1 MANKKI
7 SQLSGISPVPTG
19 ALVVVANSGVSRSAT
34 VKDMASA
41 IASANDNFSGL
52 LDTPSGITGDMFL
65 VGAPGGNSL
74 TFSKDLN
81 IGTGTFLDK
90 KTGGTISGTVTM
102 ATGEKIQ
109 FANSNIFINSA
120 GENLAIDA
128 NTFLKLRTESGVNLY
143 QVGGSVPK
151 LRFYTGFS
159 DEALSHQLS
168 IEQSRFVLSGAPTGT
183 VISERI
189 DVSGDIYQSGVL
201 IDTGTFALKA
211 DTGNFI
217 TSLEGTSTNLI
228 QTGHVLSGY
237 INNVSGNVMNTG
249 ANLSGWIA
257 DISGKTVY
265 KTETGVFPTG
275 TGVVNYLAK
284 WTGEIDG
291 AGRVLDT
298 GFLIEEGGTSSPGYV
313 HPSAGYVNLGKA
325 NADNRWS
332 GIYGKRLYLE
342 DVATSLISV
351 KNTFTGATTT
361 EILARNSDSSSVSV
375 GISSTGQLSN
385 HIGSGNWFIK
395 GSESGTSGIIANQ
408 GDILFF
414 ADSGTA
420 LQMDTTPIVEL
431 KQQVAG
437 VSEIKLNE
445 KVTFSDEF
453 TFPTVDGAANQSL
466 TTDGAGNVSW
476 QSVSSSAN
484 TNLIATGN
492 ALDAKRNLLSGS
504 LISSGNALDTK
515 RNLLSGDLIQ
525 TGIVLSGYS
534 NDISGNLKSTGLY
547 LSGFMEDV
555 SGKVV
560 YASTTGTVA
569 SPKLLD
575 ITHSGHLDAKFGD
588 SVNTLTGLLDVN
600 TGTDGNPQFIYGT
613 QGYALVINEHENG
626 VKFSGITA
634 GTSSDTFLGLT
645 DTPGSFSSN
654 LGDIVF
660 VHPTSQNIQFH
671 STGDFLGTVS
681 SGHITNALI
690 NSGQSHIDDI
700 ASTGDTIVANL
711 ITTGT
716 TLTNSISSNTSNI
729 STNTTN
735 ITSNTNNLK
744 TTGVTLQ
751 TQIDALDNAQLSTR
765 LISTGGHLS
774 GYSNEISGAL
784 TASGQEI
791 TGTIIKSG
799 GALSGYSNEIS
810 GALHNTGIEVGLL
823 SGQMVTTGQVYS
835 GEYSDYTAEYNVAI
849 VGGQLQIGETP
860 PLHSGEAYTGLTI
873 NHGGGAN
880 NPTLYLDR
888 GTTYRFNFLSGA
900 SNRFFGISTGLNSD
914 GNVGLFSGH
923 YQENNVGASG
933 AVKEGESLFLR
944 IPQASPRT
952 LSYNLFA
959 VRNPVSA
966 VDNVSVGGNIIT
978 YSNAEAIETN
988 LISTGNALDAKII
1001 NTGNAIDTKIINTG
1015 NALDSKIF
1023 STGNTLNNAAVLH
1036 AQIQDSGFN
1045 QNIESGLLVN
1055 KYDANQTITGNL
1067 IVSGGSGLAVAG
1079 NVQISAGV
1087 SYHQVKN
1094 AATSTI
1100 DWSSGN
1106 VQYND
1111 GTHTSYSFSN
1121 VKDGQTLTVYIKNA
1135 TASAKNCTFTSG
1147 SPNTVRMP
1155 ADSAGI
1161 NTSPQI
1167 APYKTNVYTFVAINT
1182 GIFTSY
1188 VTGYN
1193 YQ

>member
-41 IASANDNFSGL
+41 IASTNNNFSGL
-52 LDTPSGITGDMFL
+52 VDTPSGITGDMFL
-65 VGAPGGNSL
+65 VGSPGGNSL

-81 IGTGTFLDK
+81 LGTGTFLDK

-128 NTFLKLRTESGVNLY
+128 NTFLKLKTESGVNLY

-159 DEALSHQLS
+159 EESVAQQLS
-168 IEQSRFVLSGAPTGT
+168 IEESRFVLSGAPTGT
-183 VISERI
+183 VITERI

-211 DTGNFI
+211 DTGSFI
-217 TSLEGTSTNLI
+217 TSIEGTSTSLAL
-228 QTGHVLSGY
+228 TGHVLSGY

-265 KTETGVFPTG
+265 KTETGIFPTG
-275 TGVVNYLAK
+275 TGVVGYIAK
-284 WTGEIDG
+284 WTDEINGSGRVLHTGFLVEDG
-291 AGRVLDT
+291 AGLAA
-298 GFLIEEGGTSSPGYV
+298 PGPSYV
-313 HPSAGYVNLGKA
+313 HPSVGHVNLGKP
-325 NADNRWS
+325 NIDNRWS
-332 GIYGKRLYLE
+332 GIYGRKLYLE
-342 DVATSLISV
+342 DAATSLISV

-361 EILARNSDSSSVSV
+361 EILARNSDGNSVSV

-385 HIGSGNWFIK
+385 HKGSGNWFVK

-414 ADSGTA
+414 ADSGTF

-431 KQQVAG
+431 KQQIGG

-445 KVTFSDEF
+445 KVTFGNQF
-453 TFPTVDGAANQSL
+453 TFPTTDGIAGAYL
-466 TTDGAGNVSW
+466 RTDGAGNVDW
-476 QSVSSSAN
+476 AN
-484 TNLIATGN
+484 TGSIVDKGMTGHLLDSLDSGNINTRILNTGN
-492 ALDAKRNLLSGS
+492 
-504 LISSGNALDTK
+504 T
-515 RNLLSGDLIQ
+515 IQ
-525 TGIVLSGYS
+525 
-534 NDISGNLKSTGLY
+534 DISGR
-547 LSGFMEDV
+547 
-555 SGKVV
+555 VV
-560 YASTTGTVA
+560 YASTTGTIA

-575 ITHSGHLDAKFGD
+575 INNSGHLAAQFGD

-600 TGTDGNPQFIYGT
+600 TGTDGNPQAIYAT
-613 QGYALVINEHENG
+613 QGYALVVNEHQNG

-634 GTSSDTFLGLT
+634 GTSSDTFLELT

-671 STGDFLGTVS
+671 STGDFLGTVN
-681 SGHITNALI
+681 SGHLNTRFITTGQTLNIALI
-690 NSGQSHIDDI
+690 SSGQSHIDNV
-700 ASTGDTIVANL
+700 ASTGDTLYANSV
-711 ITTGT
+711 TTGE
-716 TLTNSISSNTSNI
+716 TLRALIATNTSNI
-729 STNTTN
+729 STNTSSATTNTNN
-735 ITSNTNNLK
+735 ITINTNNLSL
-744 TTGVTLQ
+744 TGH
-751 TQIDALDNAQLSTR
+751 R
-765 LISTGGHLS
+765 LS
-774 GYSNEISGAL
+774 GYTLDLSGTLDATGVEVMRL
-784 TASGQEI
+784 SGTVVTSGQ
-791 TGTIIKSG
+791 
-799 GALSGYSNEIS
+799 A
-810 GALHNTGIEVGLL
+810 
-823 SGQMVTTGQVYS
+823 YS

-888 GTTYRFNFLSGA
+888 GSTYRFNFLSGA

-914 GNVGLFSGH
+914 GSAGLFSGH

-933 AVKEGESLFLR
+933 AAKEGESLFLR

-952 LSYNLFA
+952 LAYNLFA
-959 VRNPVSA
+959 VRNPVAHS
-966 VDNVSVGGNIIT
+966 DNVSVGGNIIT

-988 LISTGNALDAKII
+988 LIATGNALDAKII
-1001 NTGNAIDTKIINTG
+1001 NTGNAVDTKIINTG
-1015 NALDSKIF
+1015 NSLDTKIF
-1023 STGNTLNNAAVLH
+1023 NTGNTLHHAAVLH
-1036 AQIQDSGFN
+1036 TQIQDSGFN

-1067 IVSGGSGLAVAG
+1067 IISGGSGLAVAG
-1079 NVQISAGV
+1079 NVEISAGV
-1087 SYHQVKN
+1087 SYHQVKE
-1094 AATSTI
+1094 AGSTV
-1100 DWSSGN
+1100 DWSVGN
-1106 VQYND
+1106 IQYND
-1111 GTHTSYSFSN
+1111 GSATNYSFSN
-1121 VKDGQTLTVYIKNA
+1121 VKDGQTLTVYIKNT

-1155 ADSAGI
+1155 ADSAGN
-1161 NTSPQI
+1161 NTSPQV

>member
-1 MANKKI
+1 MPNKKI

-41 IASANDNFSGL
+41 IASTNNNFSGL
-52 LDTPSGITGDMFL
+52 VDTPSGITGDMFL
-65 VGAPGGNSL
+65 VGSPGGNSL

-81 IGTGTFLDK
+81 LGTGTFLDK

-128 NTFLKLRTESGVNLY
+128 NTFLKLKTESGVNIY
-143 QVGGSVPK
+143 DQAGSVPK
-151 LRFYTGFS
+151 LRFHTGSS
-159 DEALSHQLS
+159 DDAVSQQLS
-168 IEQSRFVLSGAPTGT
+168 IEHARFVMSGAPTGT
-183 VISERI
+183 VITERI

-211 DTGNFI
+211 DTGSFI
-217 TSLEGTSTNLI
+217 TSIEGTSTNLAL
-228 QTGHVLSGY
+228 TGHVLSGY

-265 KTETGVFPTG
+265 KTETGIFPTG
-275 TGVVNYLAK
+275 TGVVGYIAK
-284 WTGEIDG
+284 WTDEINGSGRVLHTGFLVEDG
-291 AGRVLDT
+291 AGLAA
-298 GFLIEEGGTSSPGYV
+298 PG
-313 HPSAGYVNLGKA
+313 PSHVYPSVGHVNLGKP
-325 NADNRWS
+325 NIDNRWS

-342 DVATSLISV
+342 DAATSLISV

-361 EILARNSDSSSVSV
+361 EILARNSDGNSVSV

-385 HIGSGNWFIK
+385 HKGSGNWFVK

-414 ADSGTA
+414 ADSGTF

-431 KQQVAG
+431 KQQIGG

-445 KVTFSDEF
+445 KVTFSNQF
-453 TFPTVDGAANQSL
+453 TFPTTDGIAGAYL
-466 TTDGAGNVSW
+466 RTDGAGNVDW
-476 QSVSSSAN
+476 AN
-484 TNLIATGN
+484 TGSIVDKGMTGHLLDNLDSGNINTRILNTGN
-492 ALDAKRNLLSGS
+492 
-504 LISSGNALDTK
+504 T
-515 RNLLSGDLIQ
+515 IQ
-525 TGIVLSGYS
+525 
-534 NDISGNLKSTGLY
+534 DISGR
-547 LSGFMEDV
+547 
-555 SGKVV
+555 VV
-560 YASTTGTVA
+560 YASTTGTIA

-575 ITHSGHLDAKFGD
+575 INNSGDLAAQFGD
-588 SVNTLTGLLDVN
+588 NINKITGLLDVN
-600 TGTDGNPQFIYGT
+600 TGVGGNPQGTYGSEG
-613 QGYALVINEHENG
+613 QSLVVNQHGNG
-626 VKFSGITA
+626 VVWSGVSA
-634 GTSSDTFLGLT
+634 GGSTTTFLNLT
-645 DTPGSFSSN
+645 DTSSLAN
-654 LGDIVF
+654 Y
-660 VHPTSQNIQFH
+660 
-671 STGDFLGTVS
+671 STVNQQLLAVNGTKVEFTG
-681 SGHITNALI
+681 SGHFLDTTNSGHLNTRFITTGQTLNVALI
-690 NSGQSHIDDI
+690 SSGQSHIDNV
-700 ASTGDTIVANL
+700 ASTGDTLYANSV
-711 ITTGT
+711 TTGE
-716 TLTNSISSNTSNI
+716 TLRALIATNTSNI
-729 STNTTN
+729 STNTSSATTNANN
-735 ITSNTNNLK
+735 ITINTNNLSL
-744 TTGVTLQ
+744 TGH
-751 TQIDALDNAQLSTR
+751 R
-765 LISTGGHLS
+765 LS
-774 GYSNEISGAL
+774 GYTLDLSGTLDATGVEVMRL
-784 TASGQEI
+784 SGDTVTSGQ
-791 TGTIIKSG
+791 
-799 GALSGYSNEIS
+799 A
-810 GALHNTGIEVGLL
+810 
-823 SGQMVTTGQVYS
+823 YS

-880 NPTLYLDR
+880 NPTLFLDR

-900 SNRFFGISTGLNSD
+900 SNRFFGISTGLNLD

-923 YQENNVGASG
+923 FQENNVGASG
-933 AVKEGESLFLR
+933 AAKEGESLFFR
-944 IPQASPRT
+944 IPQASPRV
-952 LSYNLFA
+952 LAYNLFA
-959 VRNPVSA
+959 VRNPVSDA
-966 VDNVSVGGNIIT
+966 DNVSVGGNIIT

-1067 IVSGGSGLAVAG
+1067 IISGTSGLAVAG
-1079 NVQISAGV
+1079 DLQITAGV
-1087 SYHQVKN
+1087 AYHQVEE
-1094 AATSTI
+1094 AAGSI
-1100 DWSSGN
+1100 VDWSVSN
-1106 VQYND
+1106 IQYND
-1111 GTHTSYSFSN
+1111 STHTNYTFSN
-1121 VKDGQTLTVYIKNA
+1121 VKSGQTLTMYIKNT
-1135 TASAKNCTFTSG
+1135 TASARNCTFTSG

-1167 APYKTNVYTFVAINT
+1167 APYKTNVYTFVAINS

>member
-1 MANKKI
+1 MPNKKI

-34 VKDMASA
+34 IKDMASA
-41 IASANDNFSGL
+41 IASTNDNFSGL
-52 LDTPSGITGDMFL
+52 ADTPSGITGDMFL
-65 VGAPGGNSL
+65 VGSPGGNSL

-81 IGTGTFLDK
+81 LGTGTFLDK
-90 KTGGTISGTVTM
+90 NTGGTISGTVTM
-102 ATGEKIQ
+102 ATGEKIE
-109 FANSNIFINSA
+109 FANSDIFINSA

-128 NTFLKLRTESGVNLY
+128 NTYLKIKTESGVNLY

-159 DEALSHQLS
+159 EETVSQQLS
-168 IEQSRFVLSGAPTGT
+168 IEQSRFVISGAPTGT
-183 VISERI
+183 VITERI

-211 DTGNFI
+211 DTGSFI
-217 TSLEGTSTNLI
+217 TSIEGTSTNLAE
-228 QTGHVLSGY
+228 TGQNLSGY
-237 INNVSGNVMNTG
+237 IDAVSGNIMNTG

-265 KTETGVFPTG
+265 KTETGIFPTG
-275 TGVVNYLAK
+275 TGVVGYIAK
-284 WTGEIDG
+284 WTDEIDG
-291 AGRVLDT
+291 VGRVLHT
-298 GFLIEEGGTSSPGYV
+298 GFLVEDGAGLAAPGPSYV
-313 HPSAGYVNLGKA
+313 HPSVGHVNLGKP
-325 NADNRWS
+325 NTDNRWS
-332 GIYGKRLYLE
+332 GIYGRKLYLE
-342 DVATSLISV
+342 DTATSLISV

-361 EILARNSDSSSVSV
+361 EILARNSDGNSVSV

-385 HIGSGNWFIK
+385 HKGSGNWFVK

-414 ADSGTA
+414 ADSGTFS
-420 LQMDTTPIVEL
+420 QMDTTPIVEL
-431 KQQVAG
+431 KQQIGG

-445 KVTFSDEF
+445 KVTFSNQF
-453 TFPTVDGAANQSL
+453 TFPTTDGIAGAYL
-466 TTDGAGNVSW
+466 RTDGAGNVDW
-476 QSVSSSAN
+476 AN
-484 TNLIATGN
+484 TGSIVDKGMTGHLLDSLDSGNINTRILNTGN
-492 ALDAKRNLLSGS
+492 
-504 LISSGNALDTK
+504 T
-515 RNLLSGDLIQ
+515 IQ
-525 TGIVLSGYS
+525 
-534 NDISGNLKSTGLY
+534 DISGR
-547 LSGFMEDV
+547 
-555 SGKVV
+555 VV
-560 YASTTGTVA
+560 YASTTGTIA

-575 ITHSGHLDAKFGD
+575 INNSGDLAAQFGD
-588 SVNTLTGLLDVN
+588 NINKITGLLDVN
-600 TGTDGNPQFIYGT
+600 TGVGGNPQGTYGSEG
-613 QGYALVINEHENG
+613 QSLVVNQHENG
-626 VKFSGITA
+626 VVWSGVTA
-634 GTSSDTFLGLT
+634 GGSTTTFLNLT
-645 DTPGSFSSN
+645 DTSN
-654 LGDIVF
+654 LA
-660 VHPTSQNIQFH
+660 NY
-671 STGDFLGTVS
+671 STVNQQLLAVNGSKVEFTG
-681 SGHITNALI
+681 SGHFLDTTNSGHLNTRFITTGQTLNIALI
-690 NSGQSHIDDI
+690 SSGQSHIDNV
-700 ASTGDTIVANL
+700 ASTGDTLYANSV
-711 ITTGT
+711 TTGE
-716 TLTNSISSNTSNI
+716 TLRALIATNTSNI
-729 STNTTN
+729 STNTSSATTNANN
-735 ITSNTNNLK
+735 ITINTNNLSL
-744 TTGVTLQ
+744 TGH
-751 TQIDALDNAQLSTR
+751 R
-765 LISTGGHLS
+765 LS
-774 GYSNEISGAL
+774 GYTLDLSGTLDATGVEVMRL
-784 TASGQEI
+784 SGDTVTSGQ
-791 TGTIIKSG
+791 
-799 GALSGYSNEIS
+799 A
-810 GALHNTGIEVGLL
+810 
-823 SGQMVTTGQVYS
+823 YS

-933 AVKEGESLFLR
+933 AAKEGESLFFR

-1001 NTGNAIDTKIINTG
+1001 NTGNAVDTKIINTG
-1015 NALDSKIF
+1015 NSLDAKIF
-1023 STGNTLNNAAVLH
+1023 NTGNTLNNAAVLH

-1079 NVQISAGV
+1079 NVEISAGV

-1100 DWSSGN
+1100 DWSAGN

-1111 GTHTSYSFSN
+1111 GTHTNYSFSN
-1121 VKDGQTLTVYIKNA
+1121 VKDGQTLTVYIKNT
-1135 TASAKNCTFTSG
+1135 TASAKNCTFASG

-1167 APYKTNVYTFVAINT
+1167 APYKTNVYTFVAINS

>member
-1 MANKKI
+1 MPNKKI

-34 VKDMASA
+34 IKDMASA
-41 IASANDNFSGL
+41 IASTNNNFSGL
-52 LDTPSGITGDMFL
+52 ADTPSGITGDMFL
-65 VGAPGGNSL
+65 VGSPGGNSL

-81 IGTGTFLDK
+81 LGTGTFLDK
-90 KTGGTISGTVTM
+90 NTGGTVSGTVTM

-109 FANSNIFINSA
+109 FANSDIFINSA

-128 NTFLKLRTESGVNLY
+128 NTYLKIKTESGVNLY

-159 DEALSHQLS
+159 EESVAQQLS
-168 IEQSRFVLSGAPTGT
+168 IEHSRFVLSGAPTGT
-183 VISERI
+183 VITERI

-211 DTGNFI
+211 DTGSFI
-217 TSLEGTSTNLI
+217 TSIEGTSTSLAE
-228 QTGHVLSGY
+228 TGQNLSGY
-237 INNVSGNVMNTG
+237 IDAVSGNIMNTG

-275 TGVVNYLAK
+275 TGVVGYIAK
-284 WTGEIDG
+284 WTDEINGSGRVLHTGFLVEDG
-291 AGRVLDT
+291 AGLAA
-298 GFLIEEGGTSSPGYV
+298 PGPSYV
-313 HPSAGYVNLGKA
+313 HPSVGHVNLGKA
-325 NADNRWS
+325 NIDNRWS
-332 GIYGKRLYLE
+332 GIYGKKLYLE
-342 DVATSLISV
+342 DAATSLISV
-351 KNTFTGATTT
+351 KNTFTGSTST
-361 EILARNSDSSSVSV
+361 EILARNSDGNSISM

-385 HIGSGNWFIK
+385 NIGSGNWFIK

-431 KQQVAG
+431 KQQGAG

-445 KVTFSDEF
+445 KVTFSNQF
-453 TFPTVDGAANQSL
+453 TFPTTDGVAGAYL
-466 TTDGAGNVSW
+466 RTDGAGNVDW
-476 QSVSSSAN
+476 AN
-484 TNLIATGN
+484 TGSIVDKGMTGHLLDNL
-492 ALDAKRNLLSGS
+492 D
-504 LISSGNALDTK
+504 SGNINIRIL
-515 RNLLSGDLIQ
+515 N
-525 TGIVLSGYS
+525 TGSTIE
-534 NDISGNLKSTGLY
+534 DISGR
-547 LSGFMEDV
+547 
-555 SGKVV
+555 VV
-560 YASTTGTVA
+560 YASTTGTIA

-575 ITHSGHLDAKFGD
+575 IHNSGHLAAQFGD
-588 SVNTLTGLLDVN
+588 NINRITGLLDVN
-600 TGTDGNPQFIYGT
+600 TGVDGNPQGTYGSEG
-613 QGYALVINEHENG
+613 QSLVVNQHGNG
-626 VKFSGITA
+626 VVWSGVTGGGST
-634 GTSSDTFLGLT
+634 GTTFLNLT
-645 DTPGSFSSN
+645 DTSN
-654 LGDIVF
+654 LA
-660 VHPTSQNIQFH
+660 NY
-671 STGDFLGTVS
+671 STVNQQLLAVNGSKVEFTG
-681 SGHITNALI
+681 SGHFLDTTNSGHLNTRFITTGQTLNVALI
-690 NSGQSHIDDI
+690 NSGQSHIDNV
-700 ASTGDTIVANL
+700 ASTGDTLYANSV
-711 ITTGT
+711 TTGT
-716 TLTNSISSNTSNI
+716 TLTALIATNTSNI
-729 STNTTN
+729 STNTSNVTTNTNN
-735 ITSNTNNLK
+735 ITINTNNLSM
-744 TTGVTLQ
+744 TGHV
-751 TQIDALDNAQLSTR
+751 
-765 LISTGGHLS
+765 LS
-774 GYSNEISGAL
+774 GYTLDLSGTLDATGVEVMRL
-784 TASGQEI
+784 SGTMVTSGQ
-791 TGTIIKSG
+791 
-799 GALSGYSNEIS
+799 A
-810 GALHNTGIEVGLL
+810 
-823 SGQMVTTGQVYS
+823 YS

-978 YSNAEAIETN
+978 YSNAETIETN
-988 LISTGNALDAKII
+988 LISTGNALDAKIV
-1001 NTGNAIDTKIINTG
+1001 NTGNAVDAKIVNTG
-1015 NALDSKIF
+1015 NSLDIKIF
-1023 STGNTLNNAAVLH
+1023 NTGNTLHHAAVLH
-1036 AQIQDSGFN
+1036 TQIQDSGFN

-1055 KYDANQTITGNL
+1055 KYDTNQTITGNL
-1067 IVSGGSGLAVAG
+1067 IVSGNSGLAVAG
-1079 NVQISAGV
+1079 NVEISAGV
-1087 SYHQVKN
+1087 AYHQVEE
-1094 AATSTI
+1094 AAGSI
-1100 DWSSGN
+1100 VDWSVSN
-1106 VQYND
+1106 IQYND
-1111 GTHTSYSFSN
+1111 STHTNYTFSN
-1121 VKDGQTLTVYIKNA
+1121 VKSGQTLTMYIKNT
-1135 TASAKNCTFTSG
+1135 TASARNCTFTSG

-1167 APYKTNVYTFVAINT
+1167 APYKTNVYTFVAINS

>member
-41 IASANDNFSGL
+41 IASTNNSFSGL

-65 VGAPGGNSL
+65 VGSPGGNSL

-81 IGTGTFLDK
+81 LGTGTFLDK

-128 NTFLKLRTESGVNLY
+128 NTFLKLKTESGVNIY
-143 QVGGSVPK
+143 DQAGSVPK
-151 LRFYTGFS
+151 LRFHTGSS
-159 DEALSHQLS
+159 DDAVSQQLS
-168 IEQSRFVLSGAPTGT
+168 IEHARFVMSGAPTGT
-183 VISERI
+183 VITERI

-211 DTGNFI
+211 DTGSFI

-237 INNVSGNVMNTG
+237 IDNVSGNVMNTG

-275 TGVVNYLAK
+275 SGVVNYLAK

-291 AGRVLDT
+291 VGRVLDT
-298 GFLIEEGGTSSPGYV
+298 GFLIEEGGTSSPGHV

-325 NADNRWS
+325 NTDNRWS
-332 GIYGKRLYLE
+332 GIFAKKLHLE

-351 KNTFTGATTT
+351 KNTFTGATST
-361 EILARNSDSSSVSV
+361 EILARNSDGNSVSV

-395 GSESGTSGIIANQ
+395 GAESGTSGVIANQ

-431 KQQVAG
+431 KQQVGG

-445 KVTFSDEF
+445 KVTFSNEF
-453 TFPTVDGAANQSL
+453 TLPTSDGTANQSL

-476 QSVSSSAN
+476 VSVSSSAN
-484 TNLIATGN
+484 TNIIATGN
-492 ALDAKRNLLSGS
+492 ALDAKRDLLSGS
-504 LISSGNALDTK
+504 LISSGNALDAK

-534 NDISGNLKSTGLY
+534 NDISGNLKSTGLF
-547 LSGFMEDV
+547 LSGLIEDV

-560 YASTTGTVA
+560 YTSTTGTV
-569 SPKLLD
+569 STPILLD

-600 TGTDGNPQFIYGT
+600 TGVDGNPQFIYGT

-634 GTSSDTFLGLT
+634 GTSSDTFLELT

-671 STGDFLGTVS
+671 STGDFLGTVN
-681 SGHITNALI
+681 SGHINDALI
-690 NSGQSHIDDI
+690 NSGQSHIDNV

-716 TLTNSISSNTSNI
+716 TLTNSISSNTSAI
-729 STNTTN
+729 ATNTTQ
-735 ITSNTNNLK
+735 ITNNTNNLK

-751 TQIDALDNAQLSTR
+751 TQIDALDNAELSNR

-791 TGTIIKSG
+791 TGTIIESG
-799 GALSGYSNEIS
+799 VALSGYSNEIS

-823 SGQMVTTGQVYS
+823 SGQMVTTGEVYS

-880 NPTLYLDR
+880 NPTLFLDR

-900 SNRFFGISTGLNSD
+900 SNRFFGISTGLNSE

-923 YQENNVGASG
+923 FQENNVLASG
-933 AVKEGESLFLR
+933 AVEEGESLFLR
-944 IPQASPRT
+944 IPQASPRV
-952 LSYNLFA
+952 LGYNLFA

-966 VDNVSVGGNIIT
+966 ADNVSVGGNIIT
-978 YSNAEAIETN
+978 YSNAEAIEAN
-988 LISTGNALDAKII
+988 LIDTGNNLEAQ
-1001 NTGNAIDTKIINTG
+1001 
-1015 NALDSKIF
+1015 IF
-1023 STGNTLNNAAVLH
+1023 NTGNTLETKVFNTGNTLETKIFNTGDTLHNAAVLH
-1036 AQIQDSGFN
+1036 TQMQGSGFN
-1045 QNIESGLLVN
+1045 QNISSGLLVN
-1055 KYDANQTITGNL
+1055 KYDTNQTITGNL
-1067 IVSGGSGLAVAG
+1067 IVSGTSGLAVAG
-1079 NVQISAGV
+1079 NVEISAGV
-1087 SYHQVKN
+1087 SYHQVK
-1094 AATSTI
+1094 AAGSTI
-1100 DWSSGN
+1100 NWSEGN
-1106 VQYND
+1106 IQYDDNCAN
-1111 GTHTSYSFSN
+1111 TYTFSN
-1121 VKDGQTLTVYIKNA
+1121 VKDGQTLTVYIKND
-1135 TASAKNCTFTSG
+1135 TSSAQNCTFSFG
-1147 SPNTVRMP
+1147 SPNRVRMP

>member
-1 MANKKI
+1 MYK
-7 SQLSGISPVPTG
+7 
-19 ALVVVANSGVSRSAT
+19 R
-34 VKDMASA
+34 
-41 IASANDNFSGL
+41 
-52 LDTPSGITGDMFL
+52 
-65 VGAPGGNSL
+65 
-74 TFSKDLN
+74 
-81 IGTGTFLDK
+81 
-90 KTGGTISGTVTM
+90 
-102 ATGEKIQ
+102 
-109 FANSNIFINSA
+109 
-120 GENLAIDA
+120 
-128 NTFLKLRTESGVNLY
+128 
-143 QVGGSVPK
+143 QV
-151 LRFYTGFS
+151 
-159 DEALSHQLS
+159 
-168 IEQSRFVLSGAPTGT
+168 
-183 VISERI
+183 
-189 DVSGDIYQSGVL
+189 
-201 IDTGTFALKA
+201 
-211 DTGNFI
+211 
-217 TSLEGTSTNLI
+217 
-228 QTGHVLSGY
+228 
-237 INNVSGNVMNTG
+237 
-249 ANLSGWIA
+249 
-257 DISGKTVY
+257 
-265 KTETGVFPTG
+265 
-275 TGVVNYLAK
+275 
-284 WTGEIDG
+284 
-291 AGRVLDT
+291 
-298 GFLIEEGGTSSPGYV
+298 
-313 HPSAGYVNLGKA
+313 
-325 NADNRWS
+325 DNRWS

-342 DVATSLISV
+342 DIATSSISV

-361 EILARNSDSSSVSV
+361 EILARNSDGNSVSV

-385 HIGSGNWFIK
+385 HKGSGNWFIK
-395 GSESGTSGIIANQ
+395 GSESGTSGVIANQ

-414 ADSGTA
+414 ADSGTL

-560 YASTTGTVA
+560 YASTTGTVSA
-569 SPKLLD
+569 PILLD

-600 TGTDGNPQFIYGT
+600 TGVDGNPQFIYGT
-613 QGYALVINEHENG
+613 QGYALVINEHANG

-634 GTSSDTFLGLT
+634 GTSSDTFLELT

-671 STGDFLGTVS
+671 STGDFLGTVN
-681 SGHITNALI
+681 SGHINDALI
-690 NSGQSHIDDI
+690 NSGQSHIDNI

-751 TQIDALDNAQLSTR
+751 TQIDSLDNAELSNR

-880 NPTLYLDR
+880 NPTLYLNR

-900 SNRFFGISTGLNSD
+900 ANRFFGISTGLNSA
-914 GNVGLFSGH
+914 GSAGLFSGH
-923 YQENNVGASG
+923 FQENNVEASG
-933 AVKEGESLFLR
+933 AAKEGESLFFR
-944 IPQASPRT
+944 VPQASPRT
-952 LSYNLFA
+952 LAYNLFA
-959 VRNPVSA
+959 VRNPGSHT
-966 VDNVSVGGNIIT
+966 DNVSVGGNIIT

-988 LISTGNALDAKII
+988 LIDTGNALDAKIV
-1001 NTGNAIDTKIINTG
+1001 NTGNAVDAKIVNTG
-1015 NALDSKIF
+1015 NSLDIKIF
-1023 STGNTLNNAAVLH
+1023 NTGNTLHHAAVLH
-1036 AQIQDSGFN
+1036 TQIQDSGFN

-1067 IVSGGSGLAVAG
+1067 IVSGTSGLAVAG
-1079 NVQISAGV
+1079 DLQITAGV
-1087 SYHQVKN
+1087 AYHQVKN
-1094 AATSTI
+1094 AGGSI
-1100 DWSSGN
+1100 VDWSVSN

-1111 GTHTSYSFSN
+1111 GTHTSYTFSN
-1121 VKDGQTLTVYIKNA
+1121 VKSGQTLTMYIKNT
-1135 TASAKNCTFTSG
+1135 TASAKNCTFESG

-1155 ADSAGI
+1155 ADSAGN
-1161 NTSPQI
+1161 NTSPQV

>member
-120 GENLAIDA
+120 GENLDIDA

-183 VISERI
+183 VITERI

-217 TSLEGTSTNLI
+217 TSLEGTSSNLI
-228 QTGHVLSGY
+228 QTGHLLSGY

-437 VSEIKLNE
+437 VSEIKLNK

-453 TFPTVDGAANQSL
+453 TFPTADGLANQSL

-681 SGHITNALI
+681 SGHITDALI

-700 ASTGDTIVANL
+700 ASTGDTIVGNL

-914 GNVGLFSGH
+914 GNIGLFSGH
-923 YQENNVGASG
+923 YQENNVLASG

-978 YSNAEAIETN
+978 YSNAEAIEAN
-988 LISTGNALDAKII
+988 LITTGNNLEPQ
-1001 NTGNAIDTKIINTG
+1001 
-1015 NALDSKIF
+1015 IF
-1023 STGNTLNNAAVLH
+1023 NTGNTLETKVFNTGNTLETKIFNTGDTLHNAAVLH
-1036 AQIQDSGFN
+1036 TQMQSSGFQNIDSG
-1045 QNIESGLLVN
+1045 LMMN
-1055 KYDANQTITGNL
+1055 KYDASQTITGNL
-1067 IVSGGSGLAVAG
+1067 VVSGNSGLAVAG
-1079 NVQISAGV
+1079 NVEISAGV
-1087 SYHQVKN
+1087 SYHQVKE
-1094 AATSTI
+1094 AGSTI
-1100 DWSSGN
+1100 NWSEGN
-1106 VQYND
+1106 IQYDDNCANNY
-1111 GTHTSYSFSN
+1111 TFSN
-1121 VKDGQTLTVYIKNA
+1121 VKDGQTLTVYIKND
-1135 TASAKNCTFTSG
+1135 TSSAQNCTFSFG
-1147 SPNTVRMP
+1147 SPNRVRMP
-1155 ADSAGI
+1155 ADSAGN
-1161 NTSPQI
+1161 NTSPQV